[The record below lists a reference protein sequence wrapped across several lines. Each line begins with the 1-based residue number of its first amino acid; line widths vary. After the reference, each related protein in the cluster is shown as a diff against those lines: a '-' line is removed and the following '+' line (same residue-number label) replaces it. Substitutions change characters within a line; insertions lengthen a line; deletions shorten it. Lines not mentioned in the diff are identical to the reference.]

1 MFEVTGRNIQL
12 LDDRQLRTLVTRL
25 CLAELRSMNL
35 AVSGVTAGG
44 DQNAPDGG
52 LDVRV
57 ESADK
62 DFSGD
67 FIPTV
72 PVGFQVK
79 KPDMNPA
86 AILKEMR
93 PEGSLRAVIGE
104 LADAGGGY
112 IIVSSSGSVADKPL
126 QNRKDAIRTAL
137 IGHPSADRLIVDFYD
152 RERLAG
158 WVNCYPVVAA
168 WVREKIGSPLS
179 GWQALG
185 DWSGTRISGDGRFIF
200 DDTAC
205 LVDARAR
212 EQSVLSV
219 IDGVAQLREI
229 LAQPG
234 QCVRLIGM
242 SGLGKTRLVQALF
255 ESEIGPDPLD
265 PSLAVYTDYSETPE
279 PTARQVALG
288 LVERGQRAILVV
300 DNCNPQTHSDL
311 AKICSSKA
319 SKVSLITVEYDVR
332 DDEPERTEV
341 FRLQSVSSSTLV
353 EWLKAT
359 FPHVTQVDRDRIA
372 EFSGGNFRVAGVLA
386 ETVKRGDTLGD
397 LRDRELFARIFVQRN
412 ADNDD
417 LLNAAEALSLVYSFD
432 GIDTSAEGELVAI
445 STLANIETTKLYG
458 FVAELN
464 RRGIIQSRG
473 RWRALL
479 PHAIANRLAAQA
491 LERIPPNTFDNFCLN
506 SNRRMQSSIGRRLGY
521 LHDSEHAI
529 EAVGRWLQVDGP
541 VGDLLCGD
549 DDALQILRNIA
560 PVAPN
565 VVLGKIEQAIEGQD
579 GALILNPRRTGRW
592 QIAAILKSLAYDP
605 QLFDRA
611 AIALA
616 KIVATEAANENLNSA
631 KGLFEELFHL
641 HLSGTQAPPAQ
652 RRRLAETLF
661 ERTDFDGKPCG
672 EIAIAALLKSEMFS
686 STSNFDFGAR
696 PRDFGWHPPTYGD
709 IWSWYSEAIDLTVKL
724 GIKPAERPAMRRI
737 LGGALRGKLRIEACL
752 DSVEAAVTEFLKDGE
767 WIEAWLT
774 VRSAM
779 RYDQAGWS
787 PAVQERI
794 FNIETQLRPTDPL
807 NLARAYVIEARGSG
821 SSLVDFDQ
829 EDGENP
835 SAAYHRLVDKAEELG
850 QELATLPDVLRSFLH
865 EVMGEG
871 RAPRAFAFG
880 RGLANSGVDRKEIWD
895 QLCNVL
901 ADLPI
906 GQRNASV
913 MGGFISVIAESDPEL
928 GAHFLDA
935 SLENP
940 DILPHFVYL
949 QGVAGIDSAAIA
961 RLRQVIRD
969 RMLEAHSFCALA
981 NGYVAS
987 APQSELCEL
996 LRDLSTLEGGTT
1008 MAIEILQMAIYCHK
1022 SDGVETDSR
1031 LFDLGHELLLQTDY
1045 RHDGGMGEY
1054 RIQETIKACYAGPQ
1068 GEVSAA
1074 ELCRHLLGLLG
1085 EGTVYSFQLDYV
1097 LDALFEVQP
1106 TVTLDEFLLTDAEDV
1121 DHPIFGSSPMSGQG
1135 PLGKIDEPILWAWA
1149 NVDPPV
1155 RYPLLSRALDLFS
1168 GERYGQDT
1176 GLSDTFVGA
1185 MERAPDRAAF
1195 LANFNGR
1202 LSPSGWSGNLSN
1214 ILDRRAEFLSPLLE
1228 HSDPKVVAWAT
1239 EQRNKLEVWTERE
1252 RKREADREESFE

>member
-1 MFEVTGRNIQL
+1 MFEVTGSDIQL
-12 LDDRQLRTLVTRL
+12 LDDRQLRTLIARL
-25 CLAELRSMNL
+25 CLAELRSMDL
-35 AVSGVTAGG
+35 PVSGVTAGG

-57 ESADK
+57 ELPGGT
-62 DFSGD
+62 FSGD

-72 PVGFQVK
+72 PLGFQVK
-79 KPDMNPA
+79 KPDMGPA
-86 AILKEMR
+86 AIEKEMQ
-93 PEGSLRAVIGE
+93 PDGSLRAVIGE

-112 IIVSSSGSVADKPL
+112 IIVSSNGSVADKPL
-126 QNRKDAIRTAL
+126 QNRKTAMRAAL
-137 IGHPSADRLIVDFYD
+137 DGHPSADRLTVDFYD
-152 RERLAG
+152 RDRLAC
-158 WVNCYPVVAA
+158 WVNCYPGVSA

-185 DWSGTRISGDGRFIF
+185 DWSGTRIGGDGDFIF

-205 LVDARAR
+205 LVDARGK
-212 EQSVLSV
+212 EQSVLPM
-219 IDGVAQLREI
+219 IEGIAQLRAI
-229 LAQPG
+229 LAQSG

-255 ESEIGPDPLD
+255 ESEIGSDPLD
-265 PSLAVYTDYSETPE
+265 PSLAIYTDYSETPD
-279 PTARQVALG
+279 PTARQLALG
-288 LVERGQRAILVV
+288 LIERDQRAILVV

-341 FRLQSVSSSTLV
+341 FRLQSASNSTLV

-417 LLNAAEALSLVYSFD
+417 LLNAAEALALVYSFD
-432 GIDTSAEGELVAI
+432 GTDTSTEGELANI
-445 STLANIETTKLYG
+445 ATLANVDTTKLYG
-458 FVAELN
+458 FVAELK
-464 RRGIIQSRG
+464 RRGIVQSRG

-491 LERIPPNTFDNFCLN
+491 LERIPPATFDDFCRN
-506 SNRRMQSSIGRRLGY
+506 SNRRMQRSIGRRLGY
-521 LHDSEHAI
+521 LHDSDDAI
-529 EAVGRWLQVDGP
+529 AAVGRWLQADGP

-560 PVAPN
+560 PVAPD
-565 VVLGKIEQAIEGQD
+565 VVLAKIEQAIAGSD
-579 GALILNPRRTGRW
+579 SPVILDPRRTGRW

-605 QLFDRA
+605 QLFDRT

-616 KIVATEAANENLNSA
+616 KIVASEAANENRNSA

-652 RRRLAETLF
+652 RRRLAESLF
-661 ERTDFDGKPCG
+661 ERTNFDGKTCG
-672 EIAIAALLKSEMFS
+672 EIAIAALLKSQMFS

-696 PRDFGWHPPTYGD
+696 PRDFGWQPPTNGD
-709 IWSWYSEAIDLTVKL
+709 IWSWFSEAIDLAVKL
-724 GIKPAERPAMRRI
+724 GLQPAERAAMRRI

-752 DSVEAAVTEFLKDGE
+752 DSIEAAVAEFLKDGE

-779 RYDQAGWS
+779 RFDQAGWS

-794 FNIETQLRPTDPL
+794 LNVEAQLRPTDPL

-821 SSLVDFDQ
+821 YSLVDADQ

-835 SAAYHRLVDKAEELG
+835 SAAYHRLADKAEELG
-850 QELATLPDVLRSFLH
+850 QELATLPDVLSSFLP

-871 RAPRAFAFG
+871 QAPRAFAFG
-880 RGLANSGVDRKEIWD
+880 RGLANSGVDRQEMWD
-895 QLCNVL
+895 QLRNVL
-901 ADLPI
+901 ADLPV
-906 GQRNASV
+906 GQRNPSV
-913 MGGFISVIAESDPEL
+913 MGGFISVIATSDPEL
-928 GAHFLDA
+928 GTRLLDA
-935 SLENP
+935 SLESP

-961 RLRQVIRD
+961 RLRQIIRD
-969 RMLEAHSFCALA
+969 QKLEAHSFYALA

-987 APQSELCEL
+987 APQSELCEM
-996 LRDLSTLEGGTT
+996 LRDLATLEGGTT

-1022 SDGVETDSR
+1022 SDGVDTDSG
-1031 LFDLGHELLLQTDY
+1031 LFDLGHQLLLQTDY
-1045 RHDGGMGEY
+1045 RRDGGMAEY

-1068 GEVSAA
+1068 GEAA
-1074 ELCRHLLGLLG
+1074 ATELCRHLLGLIDDG
-1085 EGTVYSFQLDYV
+1085 VVYSFQLDHV
-1097 LDALFEVQP
+1097 IDALFEVQP
-1106 TVTLDEFLLTDAEDV
+1106 TVTLDELLLTNPDNV

-1135 PLGKIDEPILWAWA
+1135 PLGKVDDPVLWEWA
-1149 NVDPPV
+1149 DVDPSV
-1155 RYPLLSRALDLFS
+1155 RYPLLCRALDLFS

-1176 GLSDTFVGA
+1176 GLSETFVEA
-1185 MERAPDRAAF
+1185 IERAPDRAAF
-1195 LANFNGR
+1195 LANFDGR
-1202 LSPSGWSGNLSN
+1202 LSPSGWSGNLSA
-1214 ILDRRAEFLSPLLE
+1214 ILDNRAEFLAPLLE
-1228 HSDPKVVAWAT
+1228 HSDPAVTAWAT
-1239 EQRNKLEVWTERE
+1239 EQRRELGMRADAE
-1252 RKREADREESFE
+1252 RKRETDREESFE